1 MPPKFSYSNFRILRD
16 DPSKSDMHN
25 REGLSVRMVWEA
37 VKDWRMWPLYV
48 LSLTNLGIA
57 E

>member
-1 MPPKFSYSNFRILRD
+1 
-16 DPSKSDMHN
+16 MHN